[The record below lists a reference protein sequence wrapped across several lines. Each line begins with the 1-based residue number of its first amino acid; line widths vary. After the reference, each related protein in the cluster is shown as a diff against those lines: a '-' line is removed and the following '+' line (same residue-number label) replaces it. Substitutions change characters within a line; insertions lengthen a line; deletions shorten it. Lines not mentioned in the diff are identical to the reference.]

1 LCRLTPAEEFR
12 QVADIKIEIEGDS
25 EEAVAL
31 ALLKIIMDAEGED
44 DVDRS
49 WVLETYSACLATVRG
64 ALIVDDEEDEM
75 DDEEEEED
83 DDQPMKS

>member
-1 LCRLTPAEEFR
+1 M
-12 QVADIKIEIEGDS
+12 ADIKIEIDGDS

-64 ALIVDDEEDEM
+64 ALIVDDDEDEDDMAEDEEEDE
-75 DDEEEEED
+75 E
-83 DDQPMKS
+83 PMKS

>member
-1 LCRLTPAEEFR
+1 M
-12 QVADIKIEIEGDS
+12 ADIKIEIEGDS

-31 ALLKIIMDAEGED
+31 ALLKIIMDAEGDD

>member
-1 LCRLTPAEEFR
+1 M
-12 QVADIKIEIEGDS
+12 ADIKIEIDGDS

-64 ALIVDDEEDEM
+64 ALIVDDDEEDEDGM
-75 DDEEEEED
+75 AEDDEDEE
-83 DDQPMKS
+83 PMKS

>member
-1 LCRLTPAEEFR
+1 M
-12 QVADIKIEIEGDS
+12 ADIKIEIDGDS

-64 ALIVDDEEDEM
+64 ALIVDDDEEDEDDM
-75 DDEEEEED
+75 AEDDEDEE
-83 DDQPMKS
+83 PMKS

>member
-1 LCRLTPAEEFR
+1 
-12 QVADIKIEIEGDS
+12 VADIKIEIAGDS

-31 ALLKIIMDAEGED
+31 ALLKIIMDAEGDD

-64 ALIVDDEEDEM
+64 ALIVDDEEDEEEL
-75 DDEEEEED
+75 DDEEEED
-83 DDQPMKS
+83 DDLPIKS

>member
-1 LCRLTPAEEFR
+1 M
-12 QVADIKIEIEGDS
+12 ADIKIEIEGDS

-64 ALIVDDEEDEM
+64 ALIVDDEDEEDEE
-75 DDEEEEED
+75 DEGSED
-83 DDQPMKS
+83 DAGGRPM

>member
-1 LCRLTPAEEFR
+1 M
-12 QVADIKIEIEGDS
+12 ADIKIEIDGDS

-31 ALLKIIMDAEGED
+31 ALLKIIMDAEGDD

-64 ALIVDDEEDEM
+64 ALIVDDEEDEL
-75 DDEEEEED
+75 DEEGEDEED
-83 DDQPMKS
+83 DLPLKS

>member
-1 LCRLTPAEEFR
+1 M
-12 QVADIKIEIEGDS
+12 ADIKIEIEGDS

-64 ALIVDDEEDEM
+64 ALIVDDDEEMEEDEEG
-75 DDEEEEED
+75 DEEED
-83 DDQPMKS
+83 DLPMKS

>member
-1 LCRLTPAEEFR
+1 M
-12 QVADIKIEIEGDS
+12 ADIKIEIDGDS

-64 ALIVDDEEDEM
+64 ALIVDDDEM
-75 DDEEEEED
+75 EDEEEEDED
-83 DDQPMKS
+83 LPLKS